1 MRNGPPPLKRA
12 DREEEYIY
20 NMSTIEF
27 CHISKVYGPRRVL
40 QDLDLSL
47 DTGECTVIL
56 GKSGCGKTTF
66 LRLLA
71 GLEEPSSGTL
81 KRPAGLK
88 LGMMFQEA
96 RLFPWLTCQQNIALG
111 LPRRADPGEVG
122 HWLQLVQLTDAAD
135 QYPHQLSGGMQQRA
149 SLARTLA
156 MHSQLI
162 LMDEP
167 FAALDYFTRAQLQQ
181 ELRTMQQQLKRGI
194 VLVTHNVDEALTL
207 GDRLLILQQGRFAR
221 EMHLQPGPRDLLSP
235 ELIKAKRGLL
245 AALA

>member
-1 MRNGPPPLKRA
+1 
-12 DREEEYIY
+12 
-20 NMSTIEF
+20 MSGTEITLQ
-27 CHISKVYGPRRVL
+27 HISKVYGSRTVL
-40 QDLDLSL
+40 HDLDLTL

-56 GKSGCGKTTF
+56 GKSGCGKTTL
-66 LRLLA
+66 LRLVA
-71 GLEEPSSGTL
+71 GLEEPTSGTL
-81 KRPAGLK
+81 ERPKDRK

-96 RLFPWLTCQQNIALG
+96 RLFPWLTCRQNIALG
-111 LPRRADPGEVG
+111 LPKWADPKEID
-122 HWLQLVQLTDAAD
+122 HWLQLVQLTEAAD

-156 MHSQLI
+156 MHSELI

-181 ELRTMQQQLKRGI
+181 ELRHMQQQLQRGI
-194 VLVTHNVDEALTL
+194 VLVTHNVDEALIL
-207 GDRLLILQQGRFAR
+207 GDRLLILQDGKIALEQ
-221 EMHLQPGPRDLLSP
+221 HLQPGTRDLLSP

>member
-1 MRNGPPPLKRA
+1 
-12 DREEEYIY
+12 
-20 NMSTIEF
+20 MSSIKLDK
-27 CHISKVYGPRRVL
+27 ISKIYGDRVIL
-40 QDLDLSL
+40 QNLDLTL

-56 GKSGCGKTTF
+56 GKSGCGKTTL
-66 LRLLA
+66 LRLVA
-71 GLEEPSSGTL
+71 GLEKPTSGTL
-81 KRPAGLK
+81 ERPKDLK

-96 RLFPWLTCQQNIALG
+96 RLFPWLTCRQNIALG
-111 LPRRADPGEVG
+111 LPKGADPGEID
-122 HWLQLVQLTDAAD
+122 HWLQLVQLTEAAD

-181 ELRTMQQQLKRGI
+181 ELRRMQQQLQRGI
-194 VLVTHNVDEALTL
+194 VLVTHNVDEALIL
-207 GDRLLILQQGRFAR
+207 GDRLLILQQGKIAC
-221 EMHLQPGPRDLLSP
+221 EEHLAPGPRDLLSP
-235 ELIKAKRGLL
+235 ALIKAKRSLL

>member
-1 MRNGPPPLKRA
+1 
-12 DREEEYIY
+12 
-20 NMSTIEF
+20 MSGTEIVL
-27 CHISKVYGPRRVL
+27 HDISKIYGSRTVL

-56 GKSGCGKTTF
+56 GKSGCGKTTL
-66 LRLLA
+66 LRLVA

-81 KRPAGLK
+81 ERPKDLK

-96 RLFPWLTCQQNIALG
+96 RLFPWLTCRQNIALG
-111 LPRRADPGEVG
+111 LPKGADPGEID
-122 HWLQLVQLTDAAD
+122 HWLQLVQLTEAVD

-181 ELRTMQQQLKRGI
+181 ELRNMQQQLKRGI
-194 VLVTHNVDEALTL
+194 VLVTHNVDEALIL
-207 GDRLLILQQGRFAR
+207 GDRLLILQQGKIAS
-221 EMHLQPGPRDLLSP
+221 ELHLAPGPRDLLSP
-235 ELIKAKRGLL
+235 GLITAKRSLL

>member
-1 MRNGPPPLKRA
+1 
-12 DREEEYIY
+12 
-20 NMSTIEF
+20 MSGTEIVL
-27 CHISKVYGPRRVL
+27 HDISKIYGSRTVL

-56 GKSGCGKTTF
+56 GKSGCGKTTL
-66 LRLLA
+66 LRLVA

-81 KRPAGLK
+81 ERPKDLK

-96 RLFPWLTCQQNIALG
+96 RLFPWLTCRQNIALG
-111 LPRRADPGEVG
+111 LPKGADPGEID
-122 HWLQLVQLTDAAD
+122 HWLQLVQLTEAAD

-181 ELRTMQQQLKRGI
+181 ELRNMQQQLKRGI
-194 VLVTHNVDEALTL
+194 VLVTHNVDEALIL
-207 GDRLLILQQGRFAR
+207 GDRLLILQQGKIAS
-221 EMHLQPGPRDLLSP
+221 ELHLAPGPRDLLSP
-235 ELIKAKRGLL
+235 GLITAKRSLL

>member
-1 MRNGPPPLKRA
+1 MNDAEIIL
-12 DREEEYIY
+12 
-20 NMSTIEF
+20 
-27 CHISKVYGPRRVL
+27 HQISKVYGSRTVL
-40 QDLDLSL
+40 QNLDLTL

-56 GKSGCGKTTF
+56 GKSGCGKTTL

-71 GLEEPSSGTL
+71 GLEDPSSGTL
-81 KRPAGLK
+81 ERPQDLK

-96 RLFPWLTCQQNIALG
+96 RLFPWLTCRQNIALG
-111 LPRRADPGEVG
+111 LPKGADPQETD
-122 HWLQLVQLTDAAD
+122 HWLQLVQLTEAAD

-181 ELRTMQQQLKRGI
+181 ELRNMQQQLKRGI
-194 VLVTHNVDEALTL
+194 VLVTHNVDEALIL
-207 GDRLLILQQGRFAR
+207 GDRLLILQQGKIAS
-221 EMHLQPGPRDLLSP
+221 EQHLAPGPRDLLSP
-235 ELIKAKRGLL
+235 ELITAKRSLL

>member
-1 MRNGPPPLKRA
+1 
-12 DREEEYIY
+12 
-20 NMSTIEF
+20 MSGTEITLQ
-27 CHISKVYGPRRVL
+27 HISKVYGSRTVL
-40 QDLDLSL
+40 HDLDLTL
-47 DTGECTVIL
+47 DAGECTVIL

-81 KRPAGLK
+81 KRPEGLK

-96 RLFPWLTCQQNIALG
+96 RLFPWLTCRQNIALG
-111 LPRRADPGEVG
+111 LPKWADPKEID
-122 HWLQLVQLTDAAD
+122 HWLQLVQLTEAAD
-135 QYPHQLSGGMQQRA
+135 QYPYQLSGGMQQRA

-156 MHSQLI
+156 MHSELI

-181 ELRTMQQQLKRGI
+181 ELRHMQQQLQRGI
-194 VLVTHNVDEALTL
+194 VLVTHNVDEALIL
-207 GDRLLILQQGRFAR
+207 GDRLLILQDGKIALEQ
-221 EMHLQPGPRDLLSP
+221 HLQPGTRDLLSP

>member
-1 MRNGPPPLKRA
+1 
-12 DREEEYIY
+12 
-20 NMSTIEF
+20 
-27 CHISKVYGPRRVL
+27 
-40 QDLDLSL
+40 
-47 DTGECTVIL
+47 
-56 GKSGCGKTTF
+56 
-66 LRLLA
+66 
-71 GLEEPSSGTL
+71 
-81 KRPAGLK
+81 
-88 LGMMFQEA
+88 MFQEA
-96 RLFPWLTCQQNIALG
+96 RLFPWLTCRQNIALG
-111 LPRRADPGEVG
+111 LPRGADPGEID

-181 ELRTMQQQLKRGI
+181 ELRTMQQQLGMGI
-194 VLVTHNVDEALTL
+194 VLVTHNVDDALTL

-221 EMHLQPGPRDLLSP
+221 EMHLQPGHRDLLSP
-235 ELIKAKRGLL
+235 ELIKAKRSLL

>member
-1 MRNGPPPLKRA
+1 
-12 DREEEYIY
+12 
-20 NMSTIEF
+20 MSGTEIVL
-27 CHISKVYGPRRVL
+27 HDISKIYGSRTVL

-56 GKSGCGKTTF
+56 GKSGCGKTTL
-66 LRLLA
+66 LRLVA

-81 KRPAGLK
+81 ERPKDLK

-96 RLFPWLTCQQNIALG
+96 RLFPWLTCRQNIALG
-111 LPRRADPGEVG
+111 LPKGADPGEID
-122 HWLQLVQLTDAAD
+122 HWLQLVQLTEAAD

-156 MHSQLI
+156 MHSELI

-181 ELRTMQQQLKRGI
+181 ELRHMQQQLKRGI
-194 VLVTHNVDEALTL
+194 VLVTHNVDEALIL
-207 GDRLLILQQGRFAR
+207 GDRLLILQQGKIAS
-221 EMHLQPGPRDLLSP
+221 ELHLAPGPRDLLSP
-235 ELIKAKRGLL
+235 GLITAKRSLL

>member
-1 MRNGPPPLKRA
+1 
-12 DREEEYIY
+12 
-20 NMSTIEF
+20 MSGTEITLQ
-27 CHISKVYGPRRVL
+27 HISKVYGSRTVL
-40 QDLDLSL
+40 HDLDLTL

-56 GKSGCGKTTF
+56 GKSGCGKTTL
-66 LRLLA
+66 LRLVA
-71 GLEEPSSGTL
+71 GLEEPTSGTL
-81 KRPAGLK
+81 ERPKDLK

-96 RLFPWLTCQQNIALG
+96 RLFPWLTCRQNIALG
-111 LPRRADPGEVG
+111 LPKWADPKEID
-122 HWLQLVQLTDAAD
+122 HWLQLVQLTEAAD

-156 MHSQLI
+156 MHSELI

-181 ELRTMQQQLKRGI
+181 ELRHMQQQLQRGI
-194 VLVTHNVDEALTL
+194 VLVTHNVDEALIL
-207 GDRLLILQQGRFAR
+207 GDRLLILQDGKIALEQ
-221 EMHLQPGPRDLLSP
+221 HLQPGTRDLLSP

>member
-1 MRNGPPPLKRA
+1 
-12 DREEEYIY
+12 
-20 NMSTIEF
+20 MSGTEITLQ
-27 CHISKVYGPRRVL
+27 HISKVYGSRTVL
-40 QDLDLSL
+40 HDLDLTL

-56 GKSGCGKTTF
+56 GKSGCGKTTL
-66 LRLLA
+66 LRLVA
-71 GLEEPSSGTL
+71 GLEEPTSGTL
-81 KRPAGLK
+81 ERPKDLK

-96 RLFPWLTCQQNIALG
+96 RLFPWLTCRQNIALG
-111 LPRRADPGEVG
+111 LPKWADPKEID
-122 HWLQLVQLTDAAD
+122 HWLQLVQLTEAAD

-156 MHSQLI
+156 MHSGLI

-181 ELRTMQQQLKRGI
+181 ELRHMQQQLQRGI
-194 VLVTHNVDEALTL
+194 VLVTHNVDEALIL
-207 GDRLLILQQGRFAR
+207 GDRLLILQDGKIALEQ
-221 EMHLQPGPRDLLSP
+221 HLQPGTRDLLSP

>member
-1 MRNGPPPLKRA
+1 
-12 DREEEYIY
+12 
-20 NMSTIEF
+20 MSGTEITLQ
-27 CHISKVYGPRRVL
+27 HISKVYGSRTVL
-40 QDLDLSL
+40 HDLDLTL

-56 GKSGCGKTTF
+56 GKSGCGKTTL
-66 LRLLA
+66 LRLVA
-71 GLEEPSSGTL
+71 GLEEPTSGTL
-81 KRPAGLK
+81 ERPKDLK

-96 RLFPWLTCQQNIALG
+96 RLFPWLTCRQNITLG
-111 LPRRADPGEVG
+111 LPKWADPKEID
-122 HWLQLVQLTDAAD
+122 HWLQLVQLTEAAD

-156 MHSQLI
+156 MHSGLI

-181 ELRTMQQQLKRGI
+181 ELRHMQQQLQRGI
-194 VLVTHNVDEALTL
+194 VLVTHNVDEALIL
-207 GDRLLILQQGRFAR
+207 GDRLLILQDGKTALEQ
-221 EMHLQPGPRDLLSP
+221 HLQPGTRDLLSP